1 MAAVESVIDGDVEAP
16 GARWAARLVFLTIG
30 LTAGTWGALVPFIK
44 TGLGLTHGDLGL
56 IMLMG
61 GVGAVSAMPIGG
73 AMAARLGSRA
83 TIAVGGVLSALGV
96 PALALAPTPV
106 TLAVALFSIS
116 MTMGLMDVG
125 CNAQGVMIERV
136 TRRPALSSFHG
147 FFSLGGLAAPLLLGM
162 MMEVGASPGDCAL
175 LVAAVMLVIF
185 ATQVRRLLGTEFE
198 ERREGSEKRFALP
211 SGVVWL
217 FGLFALIFYMVEGTM
232 FDWTALFLR
241 EYRAFDPAWAGL
253 GLAGFSLTM
262 TGVRLFGDGLV
273 GRFGPVRMVAGG
285 GLLGAFGILLAVSV
299 PSAWVGILGFALF
312 GLGAG
317 NVVPVV
323 FSATGRLPGISPALS
338 IAATATLGN
347 CGILIGPA
355 TVGFV
360 SDAFGLPIA
369 LAGGAALVALVALC
383 ARTVR
388 PAGG

>member
-1 MAAVESVIDGDVEAP
+1 MTTVEDAAGESRDEG

-44 TGLGLTHGDLGL
+44 TGLGVADRDLGL

-61 GVGAVSAMPIGG
+61 GIGAVSAMPIGG
-73 AMAARLGSRA
+73 TMVARLGSRT
-83 TIAVGGVLSALGV
+83 TIAVGGVFSALGV
-96 PALALAPTPV
+96 PALALAPTPSA
-106 TLAVALFSIS
+106 LAAALFAIS
-116 MTMGLMDVG
+116 VSMGLMDVA

-136 TRRPALSSFHG
+136 TGRPALSSFHG
-147 FFSLGGLAAPLLLGM
+147 FFSLGGLTAPVLFGFLI
-162 MMEVGASPGDCAL
+162 EAGATPVHCAL
-175 LVAAVMLVIF
+175 SAAAAMLLVF
-185 ATQVRRLLGTEFE
+185 ATQVRRLLGPERE
-198 ERREGSEKRFALP
+198 ERRRERERRFALP
-211 SGVVWL
+211 RGVVWV

-232 FDWTALFLR
+232 FDWTGLFLR
-241 EYRAFDPAWAGL
+241 EHRAFDPAWSGL

-273 GRFGPVRMVAGG
+273 RRFGPVRMVAGG
-285 GLLGAFGILLAVSV
+285 GALGAFGILLAVSV

-323 FSATGRLPGISPALS
+323 FSATGRLPGISSAVA
-338 IAATATLGN
+338 IAAAATLGN

-360 SDAFGLPIA
+360 SDAFGLPVA
-369 LAGGAALVALVALC
+369 LAGGALLVAAVAAS
-383 ARTVR
+383 ARVVR
-388 PAGG
+388 PKEG

>member
-1 MAAVESVIDGDVEAP
+1 MVVADAVIEGRREGE

-30 LTAGTWGALVPFIK
+30 LTAGTWGALVPFVK
-44 TGLGLTHGDLGL
+44 TDLGITHGDLGL
-56 IMLMG
+56 IMFMG

-73 AMAARLGSRA
+73 ALATRFGSRT
-83 TIAVGGVLSALGV
+83 TIAVGGLLSAIGL
-96 PALALAPTPV
+96 PALALAPTPAL
-106 TLAVALFSIS
+106 LAAALFVIS
-116 MTMGLMDVG
+116 LTMGLMDVG

-136 TRRPALSSFHG
+136 TGRPALSSFHG
-147 FFSLGGLAAPLLLGM
+147 FFSLGGLAAPLFLGVM
-162 MMEVGASPGDCAL
+162 IEAGMTAEGCAL
-175 LVAAVMLVIF
+175 AVAAAMLLIF
-185 ATQVRRLLGTEFE
+185 LTQLRRLLGVEHE
-198 ERREGSEKRFALP
+198 ERRATRGRRFVLP
-211 SGVVWL
+211 GGVVWL

-262 TGVRLFGDGLV
+262 TGVRLFGDRLV
-273 GRFGPVRMVAGG
+273 RRFGPVRMVAGG
-285 GLLGAFGILLAVSV
+285 GALGAFGILLAVTV

-323 FSATGRLPGISPALS
+323 FGAVGRLPGVSPALS
-338 IAATATLGN
+338 IAAAATLGN

-360 SDAFGLPIA
+360 SDAFGLPLA
-369 LAGGAALVALVALC
+369 LGGGAVLVAFVATC

-388 PAGG
+388 REEN